1 MRDCS
6 TLFRAIMLCLTAL
19 LLALPLLPACRSGP
33 ASGPSITTQAKV
45 EEAIDFTLPAIAG
58 GTITLSDLRGKIVL
72 LNFWTTWCP
81 ACREEMPLLQAAYAE
96 KESSGL
102 IVLAVNIKESRAVV
116 EKFIKDNG
124 YTFLVALDQSGK
136 VSEQYNVY
144 YIPHTVIID
153 REGIVR
159 RIKVGAFSSKEEVLR
174 AVESFLT
181 P

>member
-1 MRDCS
+1 MRDCP

-19 LLALPLLPACRSGP
+19 LLALPLISACRSGP
-33 ASGPSITTQAKV
+33 ASGPSITTEAKG
-45 EEAIDFTLPAIAG
+45 ELAIDFTLPTIAG
-58 GTITLSDLRGKIVL
+58 DTVTLSELRGKTVL

-124 YTFLVALDQSGK
+124 YTFPVVLDQSGK
-136 VSEQYNVY
+136 VAEQYNVY
-144 YIPHTVIID
+144 YLPHTVIID
-153 REGIVR
+153 GEGIVR
-159 RIKVGAFSSKEEVLR
+159 RTKVGAFSSKKEVLR
-174 AVESFLT
+174 TVESFLT